1 MKTPRRQSN
10 IELLRIV
17 SMLMIVLVH
26 IDGASLGL
34 PQIEG
39 DFSQLSS
46 RSAWQIGVESL
57 TIIGVN
63 CFTLISGY
71 FSIRLR
77 WRSAAAYLLQCAF
90 YSVGIYILLCLTGR
104 ATITPSQLLESAMVL
119 THTDLWYVPAYFM
132 LMLLA
137 PLINAGFDRLSRRHA
152 LYLTLALTA
161 YNVWGGWLWHGGF
174 NPTGYTVMQLVMVY
188 CIGRCLALFRSTLID
203 HFRRPAIMWMGIY
216 LLFTAGTSA
225 FACYN
230 PPMAYAYNQPMV
242 IGAAIAF
249 FLCFASLNIQSNL
262 INTAA
267 RSSFAVYLIHKSPA
281 IWGGVMRPTVITL
294 WTTLSLWEFTAAAI
308 LLTLAIYLLAM
319 IIDPLRRYIFKKI
332 HL

>member
-1 MKTPRRQSN
+1 
-10 IELLRIV
+10 
-17 SMLMIVLVH
+17 MLMIVLVH

-34 PQIEG
+34 PQLDGE
-39 DFSQLSS
+39 FSQLSA
-46 RSAWQIGVESL
+46 RSAWQIVVESL

-71 FSIRLR
+71 FSIHLR
-77 WRSAAAYLLQCAF
+77 WRTATAYLLQCAF
-90 YSVGIYILLCLTGR
+90 YSVGIYILLCLSGR
-104 ATITPSQLLESAMVL
+104 TALTFTQLFESAMVL
-119 THTDLWYVPAYFM
+119 THTDLWYVPAYFL
-132 LMLLA
+132 LMLIA
-137 PLINAGFDRLSRRHA
+137 PLINAGFERLTPRQA
-152 LYLTLALTA
+152 LTLTCVITA

-188 CIGRCLALFRSTLID
+188 CIGRCLALYRGVLID
-203 HFRRPAIMWMGIY
+203 RLRRPATVWMALY
-216 LLFTAGTSA
+216 LFFTAGTSA

-230 PPMAYAYNQPMV
+230 PPMAYAYNQPLV

-249 FLCFASLNIQSNL
+249 FLCFASLNIQSHL

-281 IWGGVMRPTVITL
+281 IWGGVMRPAVITL
-294 WTTLSLWEFTAAAI
+294 WSTLSLWQFTAAAI